1 MKFKATFIV
10 IALVSLLAVGCSSTP
25 ADETTTAAA
34 TTEVASTEVASTEA
48 DVITTASIV
57 DNAAAFESAVG
68 SEGTWIIAI
77 INDLV
82 VENPLV
88 LAGDFENGKQDA
100 DGKAILQR
108 KIALYSQDADR
119 NITARYTLTAPSFTI
134 NSVNASIQHGT
145 FVGDLYVS
153 GLNFKLVDAQ
163 IEGNIY
169 FTSEEAKSTFTL
181 DEESSVTGVQEIKK

>member
-1 MKFKATFIV
+1 MKFKATLIV

-25 ADETTTAAA
+25 ADDTTEAV
-34 TTEVASTEVASTEA
+34 TTEVASTEVTSTEA

-119 NITARYTLTAPSFTI
+119 NITARYTLTAPSLTI

-153 GLNFKLVDAQ
+153 GLNFQLIDAQ
-163 IEGNIY
+163 VEGNIY
-169 FTSEEAKSTFTL
+169 FTSVEAKSTFIL
-181 DEESSVTGVQEIKK
+181 DENSSVTGVQEIKK

>member
-1 MKFKATFIV
+1 MKFKATLIV

-25 ADETTTAAA
+25 ADDTTEAV
-34 TTEVASTEVASTEA
+34 TTEVASTEVTSTEA

-119 NITARYTLTAPSFTI
+119 NITARYTLTAPSLTI

-153 GLNFKLVDAQ
+153 GLNFQLIDAQ
-163 IEGNIY
+163 VEGNIY
-169 FTSEEAKSTFTL
+169 FTSEEAKSTFIL
-181 DEESSVTGVQEIKK
+181 DENSSVTGVQEIKK

>member
-1 MKFKATFIV
+1 MKFKATLIV
-10 IALVSLLAVGCSSTP
+10 IALVSLLAVGCTSTP
-25 ADETTTAAA
+25 ADD
-34 TTEVASTEVASTEA
+34 TTEAVTGEAVTTEVASTEA

-88 LAGDFENGKQDA
+88 LNGDFENGKQDA

-119 NITARYTLTAPSFTI
+119 NITARYTLTAPSLTI

-153 GLNFKLVDAQ
+153 GLNFQLVDAT

-181 DEESSVTGVQEIKK
+181 DENSSVTGVQEIKK

>member
-1 MKFKATFIV
+1 MKFKATLIV
-10 IALVSLLAVGCSSTP
+10 IALVSLLAVGCTSTP
-25 ADETTTAAA
+25 ADDTTTEAV
-34 TTEVASTEVASTEA
+34 TTEVASTEVTSTEA

-57 DNAAAFESAVG
+57 DSAAAFENAVS
-68 SEGTWIIAI
+68 SEGTWLIAI
-77 INDLV
+77 INDLA
-82 VENPLV
+82 VESPLV
-88 LAGDFENGKQDA
+88 LDGDFENGKLDA

-119 NITARYTLTAPSFTI
+119 NITARYTLTAPSLTI

-145 FVGDLYVS
+145 FVGDLFVS
-153 GLNFKLVDAQ
+153 GLNFQLVDAQ

-181 DEESSVTGVQEIKK
+181 DEDSSVTGVQEIKK